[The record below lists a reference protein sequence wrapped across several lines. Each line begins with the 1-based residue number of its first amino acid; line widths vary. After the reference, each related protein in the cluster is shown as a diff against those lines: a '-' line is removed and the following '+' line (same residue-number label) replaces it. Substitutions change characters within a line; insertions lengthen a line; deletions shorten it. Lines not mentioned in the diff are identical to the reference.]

1 MLLIIALNIFREMAP
16 KAKSNITL
24 ICGLLV
30 FLFIARG
37 LSFLVALR
45 NAARWMDRLKCI
57 SLHVRPAFK
66 HPFTQ
71 RLEYGPLP
79 ACAAAGAGCGVPWLL
94 LPIPTAAPLS
104 LGHASTTFCGALL
117 HASDLGCVRKTCKEK
132 EMGPSSSKAAILWR
146 YCLRGEAF
154 CTLLPVLHKNGRGRL
169 WKSRAWAAVR
179 YLEVMTN
186 IWRFVLQ
193 GLTHLYKFWVRLP
206 GVSPVASKEL
216 YLFILAKNLALY
228 FLICPHLS
236 PPPVA
241 LVLPGLFL
249 PLTLPVL
256 DDYDINRDSSW
267 GWGSLPAN

>member
-1 MLLIIALNIFREMAP
+1 MD
-16 KAKSNITL
+16 
-24 ICGLLV
+24 GLK
-30 FLFIARG
+30 G
-37 LSFLVALR
+37 
-45 NAARWMDRLKCI
+45 I
-57 SLHVRPAFK
+57 SLHVRPTFK

-71 RLEYGPLP
+71 HFVHGLLS
-79 ACAAAGAGCGVPWLL
+79 ACAAAGAGYGVLWLP
-94 LPIPTAAPLS
+94 LPIPTAAPL
-104 LGHASTTFCGALL
+104 ATSTTLHGALL
-117 HASDLGCVRKTCKEK
+117 HARKTCKEK
-132 EMGPSSSKAAILWR
+132 EMGPSSSKAAIWWH
-146 YCLRGEAF
+146 YHLRGEAF
-154 CTLLPVLHKNGRGRL
+154 CTLLPFLHNRRGRL
-169 WKSRAWAAVR
+169 WKSRAWVAIR

-216 YLFILAKNLALY
+216 YLFTLAKNLVLY

-236 PPPVA
+236 PPPVV

-256 DDYDINRDSSW
+256 DDYYINRDSSW